1 MFLFSFLLE
10 KMALG
15 EEIYYVTVEQGGGG
29 WRQREGFVS
38 VGRPVLLTTAP
49 LGAFGGRWV
58 CWCFPVWAF
67 TPACKRK
74 VTWGGTTDGYVVAKY
89 TLNLARNIWQ
99 AML

>member
-10 KMALG
+10 KMALR

-49 LGAFGGRWV
+49 LGAFGGR
-58 CWCFPVWAF
+58 
-67 TPACKRK
+67 
-74 VTWGGTTDGYVVAKY
+74 
-89 TLNLARNIWQ
+89 
-99 AML
+99 